1 MAKSAFT
8 TALEDADPS
17 IKCKR
22 PRTEADGDDE
32 KRPFIL
38 YGIKRRGAPAKV
50 QTLRT
55 AA

>member
-22 PRTEADGDDE
+22 PRTEADEADE

-38 YGIKRRGAPAKV
+38 FGVKLRGAPAKV
-50 QTLRT
+50 RDLRMI
-55 AA
+55 A